1 MRLRRLGL
9 SRYGM
14 FTDHT
19 IDFGE
24 RIGDGPDL
32 HIIYGPNETGKS
44 TALAGFLDL
53 LFGIELRSRYSF
65 LHGYEAMRIESDLEI
80 GGQMHRFV
88 RVRKTKASLL
98 DEHGQPIADGVIAN
112 ALGGMDRDAY
122 KAMFSLDDDTL
133 EGGGEEILR
142 SEGDLGQLLFAASAG
157 LIELSKT
164 LKQLREGT
172 ENFHKGRTRNTELY
186 KLKAELS
193 RLDKEKKELDT
204 VASAFT
210 RLITD
215 RDRAKSAYDEA
226 ISARAELETEREN
239 AERLIQGLP
248 WLSEI
253 HRLRGAVMELGSLP
267 EAPQVWFE
275 QVGSLIDQ
283 EPRLTTRLDGLKR
296 QKRQLTEKCE
306 VLVDDDAILGLE
318 SRIAQLDKARARY
331 LTAAADLPK
340 LRSRLSEYDG
350 TIRTVTR
357 RLSEASGIEPTSL
370 VVPAGVVGSLN
381 DLVEQRSGLDERLKT
396 TTAEMENAEAAVGT
410 AHRAV
415 EETST
420 EVSEGEDSAFDRLN
434 TANKTVQ
441 ADDYRAR
448 LAMHMR
454 RRNEL
459 KAALDAQIAQLHP
472 WDGVAEVLTGVRVP
486 ETGEMDVWRSALD
499 QAAKDIDRLEREEAR
514 LLADRNRLSGL
525 MDAKR
530 SETGVVGDEEA
541 ARLRT
546 LRDEAWQTHRAT
558 LDATSADTFE
568 ERLKDDDDAT
578 AARIVNTT
586 ELAKLRQASEDLREK
601 TSELE
606 RNAGELALVHKQQRQ
621 VRDEVDSAV
630 QIMVRTGA
638 EGLSSAVTLPK
649 LTTWIDR
656 RTGALK
662 TLEELGSEDAEIARA
677 SKDENRHRGRLAKA
691 MTVVR
696 VEHDPA
702 SNLEDM
708 IKIAQ
713 AAVESDK
720 ERLGALRAARQE
732 VERAQTEL
740 DRRRRDVGQAD
751 RDDAKWHADWTDTL
765 SRCWLGGADPEPSTA
780 AARRILEDVAFLEST
795 LENRASMADRIGKME
810 QDQAAFTADVRG
822 LVEQLGDTFDAGQV
836 VAINDG
842 LRARLGKTT
851 HDRKAREKCLEEIAS
866 VAADMAGVEN
876 SLAELRA
883 VANEMFKA
891 FGVDSLREVDEK
903 LQKVT
908 RRTTV
913 REELSGRETRLVES
927 MKARSLEEAV
937 SALENTDSDELER
950 EIAEIKA
957 RLGDASG
964 RTNELYLALGRAEDA
979 ISAVGGDN
987 AVARLEAKRR
997 TVLLDIEEGA
1007 LAYLRTRL
1015 GIEAAERALS
1025 AYRDE
1030 HRSSMMKRASEAFRT
1045 ISRGVYSRL
1054 DAQLTDKGEVLMGI
1068 GASGGAKVASEMSK
1082 GARFQLYLALRV
1094 AGYFEFVDQHG
1105 PVPFVADDILE
1116 TFDDFR
1122 AEEAFRLFTEM
1133 AGVGQVIYLSHHRH
1147 LCEIAREVCPN
1158 VTIHELP
1165 ELVLPVAATGADR
1178 DRPT

>member
-65 LHGYEAMRIESDLEI
+65 RHGYEAMRIESDLEI
-80 GGQMHRFV
+80 SEQTHRLV
-88 RVRKTKASLL
+88 RVRKTTDSLL
-98 DEHGQPIADGVIAN
+98 NEHGQSVADGVIAN

-142 SEGDLGQLLFAASAG
+142 SEGDLGQLLFATSAG

-172 ENFHKGRTRNTELY
+172 ENFHKGRTRNTELC

-331 LTAAADLPK
+331 LTAAADLPER
-340 LRSRLSEYDG
+340 RSRLSEYDG
-350 TIRTVTR
+350 TIRTITR
-357 RLSEASGIEPTSL
+357 RLSEAPGIDSTSM
-370 VVPAGVVGSLN
+370 VVPAGAVGALN
-381 DLVEQRSGLDERLKT
+381 DLIEQRSGLDERLRT
-396 TTAEMENAEAAVGT
+396 TAAEMEKAEATVGT
-410 AHRAV
+410 ARRAV
-415 EETST
+415 EATGTGAGE
-420 EVSEGEDSAFDRLN
+420 SEDDTFDRL
-434 TANKTVQ
+434 TAATKVVH
-441 ADDYRAR
+441 ADDYRGR
-448 LAMHMR
+448 MAMHMR

-459 KAALDAQIAQLHP
+459 KTALDAQIAQLHP
-472 WDGVAEVLTGVRVP
+472 WKGAAEVLAGVRVP
-486 ETGEMDVWRSALD
+486 ETKEMDVWGSTLD
-499 QAAKDIDRLEREEAR
+499 HVARDIDRLEREEVR
-514 LLADRNRLSGL
+514 LLADRNTLSSL
-525 MDAKR
+525 LDVR
-530 SETGVVGDEEA
+530 RTETGIIGDEEA
-541 ARLRT
+541 ARLRS
-546 LRDEAWQTHRAT
+546 LRDEAWQTHRET

-568 ERLKDDDDAT
+568 ERLKADDDAM
-578 AARIVNTT
+578 AARIVKST

-601 TSELE
+601 TSELD
-606 RNAGELALVHKQQRQ
+606 RNAGELALAQKQQRQ
-621 VRDEVDSAV
+621 VLDEVAAAA
-630 QIMVRTGA
+630 QIMAETGA

-656 RTGALK
+656 RTEVLK
-662 TLEELGSEDAEIARA
+662 TLEELGSQDVEIERERE
-677 SKDENRHRGRLAKA
+677 DENRHHGRLVKA
-691 MTVVR
+691 MTTAQVA
-696 VEHDPA
+696 HDPA
-702 SNLEDM
+702 LNLKDLVE
-708 IKIAQ
+708 IAQ
-713 AAVESDK
+713 TAVESDK
-720 ERLGALRAARQE
+720 ERRGASRAARQE
-732 VERAQTEL
+732 VERARAEL
-740 DRRRRDVGQAD
+740 EHRQREAGQAG
-751 RDDAKWHADWTDTL
+751 RDDAKWHADWTTSL

-780 AARRILEDVAFLEST
+780 AVRRILEDVSVLEST
-795 LENRASMADRIGKME
+795 LENRAALADRIRKME
-810 QDQAAFTADVRG
+810 QDQAAFIAAVRG
-822 LVEQLGDTFDAGQV
+822 LAEQLGDTFAAGQV
-836 VAINDG
+836 IAINDG
-842 LRARLGKTT
+842 LSDRLNKAI
-851 HDRKAREKCLEEIAS
+851 HDRKARGNCLKEITS
-866 VAADMAGVEN
+866 VAEDIAEVEN
-876 SLAELRA
+876 SLVELRA
-883 VANEMFKA
+883 VAGEMFKA
-891 FGVDSLREVDEK
+891 FGVDSLREVDERLK
-903 LQKVT
+903 KVA

-913 REELSGRETRLVES
+913 RGELSDHETNLVES

-937 SALENTDSDELER
+937 SALENTELDKLEQ
-950 EIAEIKA
+950 EIAGIKA

-964 RTNELYLALGRAEDA
+964 RTNELYLALGRAEDT
-979 ISAVGGDN
+979 INAVGGDN

-997 TVLLDIEEGA
+997 TALLEIEEGV
-1007 LAYLRTRL
+1007 LAYLRTQL
-1015 GIEAAERALS
+1015 GIEAAGRALS

-1045 ISRGVYSRL
+1045 ISRGAYSRL
-1054 DAQLTDKGEVLMGI
+1054 DTQLTDKGEMLLGI
-1068 GASGGAKVASEMSK
+1068 GAGGAKIASEMSK

-1147 LCEIAREVCPN
+1147 LCEIARAVCLN

-1165 ELVLPVAATGADR
+1165 ELVPLVAATEADR
-1178 DRPT
+1178 D